1 MEFEYWWLL
10 AFPLFFL
17 LGWVAARIDIRHVIS
32 QSRQLPESY
41 FKGLNFLLN
50 QQPDKAI
57 EAFTEAAKADSETVE
72 LHFTLGGLFRR
83 RGEVDRAIQ
92 LHQSLI
98 DRPDLGQEQRLAAQ
112 MELGQDYLKAG
123 LLDRAEHL
131 FAELEKTHHAEA
143 ARRFLM
149 EIYVQEK
156 EWGKAIAAAEALAA
170 MSSQPYLVEISQF
183 HCELAA
189 SHAVEGDFAAAQR
202 ELEQALK
209 VNRRTVRATILAGEF
224 ELAQKRPEQAIAAW
238 KRIEAQNPDYLP
250 LVAEKLLSCYRDLGR
265 LADGAALLKN
275 YLAKYPSVDLFN
287 ATFQAVLEAEG
298 SEAAYRLGREE
309 LRRNPTLQGLEKML
323 EARMFEAP
331 ADTRQDVQLVKNL
344 VHQHGRRLAFFQC
357 DSCGFKARQFFW
369 RCPACGGWETM
380 PPRRLEERQA
390 NQPGT

>member
-17 LGWVAARIDIRHVIS
+17 LGWIAARIDIKHVIS

-112 MELGQDYLKAG
+112 LELGQDYLKAG

-131 FAELEKTHHAEA
+131 FRELEKTHHAEA

-156 EWGKAIAAAEALAA
+156 DWIQAIAMAQALAA
-170 MSSQPYLVEISQF
+170 MSTQPYLVEISQF

-189 SHAVEGDFAAAQR
+189 RHAVEGDFSAAQA
-202 ELEQALK
+202 ELEEALK
-209 VNRRTVRATILAGEF
+209 ANRRTVRATVLAGEF
-224 ELAQKRPEQAIAAW
+224 ELAQKRPEQAIAVW
-238 KRIEAQNPDYLP
+238 KRIESQNPDYLP
-250 LVAEKLLSCYRDLGR
+250 LVTEKMLACYRDLGR
-265 LADGAALLKN
+265 LADGAALFKS
-275 YLAKYPSVDLFN
+275 YLDKYPSVDLFN
-287 ATFQAVLEAEG
+287 TTFQAVLETDG
-298 SEAAYRLGREE
+298 SEAAYKLGREE

-323 EARMFEAP
+323 EAQLFEAP
-331 ADTRQDVQLVKNL
+331 PDARQDVQVIKNL
-344 VHQHGRRLAFFQC
+344 VHLHGRRLAFFQC
-357 DSCGFKARQFFW
+357 DGCGFKARQFFW
-369 RCPACGGWETM
+369 RCPACGGWETFA
-380 PPRRLEERQA
+380 PRRLEERQLT
-390 NQPGT
+390 QP

>member
-17 LGWVAARIDIRHVIS
+17 LGWIAARIDIKHVIS

-98 DRPDLGQEQRLAAQ
+98 ERPDLGQEQRLAAQ

-131 FAELEKTHHAEA
+131 FQELEKTHHAEA

-156 EWGKAIAAAEALAA
+156 EWAKAIGTAEALAG
-170 MSSQPYLVEISQF
+170 MSSHPYLVEISQF

-189 SHAVEGDFAAAQR
+189 RHAVEGNYAAAQA
-202 ELEQALK
+202 ELDEALQA
-209 VNRRTVRATILAGEF
+209 NRRTVRATVLAGEF
-224 ELAQKRPEQAIAAW
+224 ELAQKRPEQALAIW
-238 KRIEAQNPDYLP
+238 KRIESQNPDYLP
-250 LVAEKLLSCYRDLGR
+250 LVADKMLTCYRELGR
-265 LADGAALLKN
+265 VTDGAALLKS
-275 YLAKYPSVDLFN
+275 YLEKYPSVDLLN
-287 ATFQAVLEAEG
+287 SAFQAVLEAEG
-298 SEAAYRLGREE
+298 VDAAYQLGREE

-323 EARMFEAP
+323 EAQLFEAP
-331 ADTRQDVQLVKNL
+331 ADARQDVQAIKNL

-357 DSCGFKARQFFW
+357 DACGFKARQFFW
-369 RCPACGGWETM
+369 RCPACGGWETL
-380 PPRRLEERQA
+380 PPRRLEERQVA
-390 NQPGT
+390 QA

>member
-1 MEFEYWWLL
+1 MDFEYWWLL

-17 LGWVAARIDIRHVIS
+17 LGWVAARIDIHQVVS

-41 FKGLNFLLN
+41 FRGLNFLLN

-57 EAFTEAAKADSETVE
+57 EAFTEAAKADSDTVE

-131 FAELEKTHHAEA
+131 FLELEKTTHAEA

-156 EWGKAIAAAEALAA
+156 EWGKAIDSAQALAS
-170 MSSQPYLVEISQF
+170 MSTKPYLVEISQF

-189 SHAVEGDFAAAQR
+189 RHAVEGDFAAAQQA
-202 ELEQALK
+202 LEQALQ
-209 VNRRTVRATILAGEF
+209 VNRRTVRATMLAGEF
-224 ELAQKRPEQAIAAW
+224 ALVQKEPAQAIEIW
-238 KRIEAQNPDYLP
+238 KRIESQAPEYLP
-250 LVAEKLLSCYRDLGR
+250 LVAEKMLACFRDLGR
-265 LADGAALLKN
+265 LLDGAALLRS
-275 YLAKYPSVDLFN
+275 YLDKYPSVDLFDI
-287 ATFQAVLEAEG
+287 TFQAVLEAEG
-298 SEAAYRLGREE
+298 IEAAYRLGREE
-309 LRRNPTLQGLEKML
+309 LRRNPTLHGLEKLL
-323 EARMFEAP
+323 EAQLFEAP
-331 ADTRQDVQLVKNL
+331 ADTRQDIQVIKNL

-357 DSCGFKARQFFW
+357 DGCGFKARQFFW
-369 RCPACGGWETM
+369 RCPACGGWETF

-390 NQPGT
+390 SQV

>member
-17 LGWVAARIDIRHVIS
+17 LGWIAARIDIQHVIS

-131 FAELEKTHHAEA
+131 FIELEKTHHAEA

-156 EWGKAIAAAEALAA
+156 DWTKAIAIAQSLAS
-170 MSSQPYLVEISQF
+170 MSNHPYLVEISQF

-189 SHAVEGDFAAAQR
+189 REAVEGDFIAAQQ
-202 ELEQALK
+202 ELEEALK
-209 VNRRTVRATILAGEF
+209 ANRRTVRATVLAGEF
-224 ELAQKRPEQAIAAW
+224 ELAQKHPEQAIAIW
-238 KRIEAQNPDYLP
+238 KRIESQNPDYLP
-250 LVAEKLLSCYRDLGR
+250 LVAEKMLACYRDLGR
-265 LADGAALLKN
+265 LADGAALLKS
-275 YLAKYPSVDLFN
+275 YLDKYPSVDLFN
-287 ATFQAVLEAEG
+287 TAFQAVIEAEG
-298 SEAAYRLGREE
+298 SEAAYQLGREE

-323 EARMFEAP
+323 EAQLFEAP
-331 ADTRQDVQLVKNL
+331 ADARQDVQVIKNL
-344 VHQHGRRLAFFQC
+344 VHLHGRRLAFFQC
-357 DSCGFKARQFFW
+357 DGCGFKARQFFW
-369 RCPACGGWETM
+369 RCPACGGWETF

-390 NQPGT
+390 TA

>member
-1 MEFEYWWLL
+1 MEFEFWWLL

-57 EAFTEAAKADSETVE
+57 EAFTEAAKADTETVE

-123 LLDRAEHL
+123 LLDRAEQL
-131 FAELEKTHHAEA
+131 FRELEKTRHAET

-156 EWGKAIAAAEALAA
+156 EWHKAIEAAQGLAA
-170 MSSQPYLVEISQF
+170 MSSHPYLVEISHF

-202 ELEQALK
+202 ELDEALQA
-209 VNRRTVRATILAGEF
+209 NRRTVRASILAGEF
-224 ELAQKRPEQAIAAW
+224 EFAQKRPEQAIQVW
-238 KRIEAQNPDYLP
+238 KRIESQNPDYLP
-250 LVAEKLLSCYRDLGR
+250 LIAEKLLAAYRELGR

-275 YLAKYPSVDLFN
+275 YLDKYPSVDLFN
-287 ATFQAVLEAEG
+287 TTFQAVLEAEG
-298 SEAAYRLGREE
+298 PDAAYQLGREE

-323 EARMFEAP
+323 EAQLFEAP
-331 ADTRQDVQLVKNL
+331 AETRQDMQLIKNL

-357 DSCGFKARQFFW
+357 EGCGFKARQFFW
-369 RCPACGGWETM
+369 RCPACGGWETL

-390 NQPGT
+390 P

>member
-17 LGWVAARIDIRHVIS
+17 LGWTAARIDIRHVIS

-57 EAFTEAAKADSETVE
+57 EAFTEAAKADNETIE

-131 FAELEKTHHAEA
+131 FRELEKTHHAEA
-143 ARRFLM
+143 AQRFLM

-156 EWGKAIAAAEALAA
+156 EWDKAIVTAQALAA
-170 MSSQPYLVEISQF
+170 MSSHPYLVEISQF

-189 SHAVEGDFAAAQR
+189 RHAVEGNFSAAQQ
-202 ELEQALK
+202 ELEEALRA
-209 VNRRTVRATILAGEF
+209 NRRTVRATVLAGEF
-224 ELAQKRPEQAIAAW
+224 ELAQKRPEQAIQMW
-238 KRIEAQNPDYLP
+238 KRIESQNPDYLP
-250 LVAEKLLSCYRDLGR
+250 LVTEKMLGCYRELGR
-265 LADGAALLKN
+265 LADGAALLKS
-275 YLAKYPSVDLFN
+275 YLDKYPSVDLFN
-287 ATFQAVLEAEG
+287 TAFQAVLEAEG
-298 SEAAYRLGREE
+298 SDAAYQLGREE

-323 EARMFEAP
+323 EAQLFEAS
-331 ADTRQDVQLVKNL
+331 ADARQDVQVIKNL

-357 DSCGFKARQFFW
+357 EGCGFKARQFFW
-369 RCPACGGWETM
+369 RCPACGGWETF

-390 NQPGT
+390 TQP

>member
-17 LGWVAARIDIRHVIS
+17 LGWIAARIDIKHVIS

-131 FAELEKTHHAEA
+131 FRELEKTHHAET

-156 EWGKAIAAAEALAA
+156 DWTQAINAAQALAA
-170 MSSQPYLVEISQF
+170 MSSHPYLVEISQF

-189 SHAVEGDFAAAQR
+189 RHAVDGDFPAAQG
-202 ELEQALK
+202 ELEEALK
-209 VNRRTVRATILAGEF
+209 ANRRTVRATVLAGEF
-224 ELAQKRPEQAIAAW
+224 ELAQKRPEQAIAIW
-238 KRIEAQNPDYLP
+238 KRIESQNPDYLP
-250 LVAEKLLSCYRDLGR
+250 LVAEKMLACYRELGR
-265 LADGAALLKN
+265 LADGVALLKN
-275 YLAKYPSVDLFN
+275 YLDKYPSVDLFN
-287 ATFQAVLEAEG
+287 TAFQAVLEADG
-298 SEAAYRLGREE
+298 SEVAYQLGREE

-323 EARMFEAP
+323 EAQLFEAP
-331 ADTRQDVQLVKNL
+331 ADARQDVQVIKNL

-357 DSCGFKARQFFW
+357 DGCGFKARQFFW
-369 RCPACGGWETM
+369 RCPACGGWETF

-390 NQPGT
+390 TA

>member
-17 LGWVAARIDIRHVIS
+17 LGWIAARIDIKHVIS

-98 DRPDLGQEQRLAAQ
+98 ERPDLGQEQRLAAQ

-131 FAELEKTHHAEA
+131 FQELEKTHHAEA

-156 EWGKAIAAAEALAA
+156 EWAKAIGTAEALAG
-170 MSSQPYLVEISQF
+170 MSSHPYLVEISQF

-189 SHAVEGDFAAAQR
+189 RHAVEGNYAAAQA
-202 ELEQALK
+202 ELDEALQA
-209 VNRRTVRATILAGEF
+209 NRRTVRATVLAGEF
-224 ELAQKRPEQAIAAW
+224 ELAQKRPEQALAIW
-238 KRIEAQNPDYLP
+238 KRIESQNPDYLP
-250 LVAEKLLSCYRDLGR
+250 LVADKMLTCYRELGR
-265 LADGAALLKN
+265 VTDGAALLKS
-275 YLAKYPSVDLFN
+275 YLEKYPSVDLLN
-287 ATFQAVLEAEG
+287 SAFQAVLEAEG
-298 SEAAYRLGREE
+298 VDSAYQLGREE

-323 EARMFEAP
+323 EAQLFEAP
-331 ADTRQDVQLVKNL
+331 ADARQDVQAIKNL

-357 DSCGFKARQFFW
+357 DACGFKARQFFW
-369 RCPACGGWETM
+369 RCPACGGWETL
-380 PPRRLEERQA
+380 PPRRLEERQVA
-390 NQPGT
+390 QA